1 MGAHKKNPQVNCDNY
16 NQGLISWEIK
26 IVQLDSIIAPFYA
39 VYVNLQKIQ
48 SSLLLNIPLSIHSM
62 LEYNRTIMYTNS
74 LVLYNIT
81 EQHSYTHKTL
91 KFCPTL
97 TLKAAEGWGG
107 GGGW

>member
-1 MGAHKKNPQVNCDNY
+1 MNCDNY

-62 LEYNRTIMYTNS
+62 LEYTRTIMYTNT

-81 EQHSYTHKTL
+81 EQKLHTQNT
-91 KFCPTL
+91 
-97 TLKAAEGWGG
+97 
-107 GGGW
+107 